1 MAVVDHGPGIPTP
14 DLNRIFERFERAT
27 SIRNYGGL
35 GLGLYLIR
43 AIVDAH
49 GGSVTAENVAEGG
62 ARFEVTLPLRTSAEV
77 EDPSTAADFN

>member
-1 MAVVDHGPGIPTP
+1 MRDHGPGIPTP
-14 DLNRIFERFERAT
+14 ELTRIFERFERAT

-62 ARFEVTLPLRTSAEV
+62 ARFEVALPLRTSPEVDDPATTAE
-77 EDPSTAADFN
+77 FN